1 MTVDREKMKGY
12 KMRILILTDSMDAG
26 GAETHI
32 LTLAKGL
39 REKGHTVIV
48 ASGGGREAAELKHI
62 GIKHVELPLASHS
75 LAAAADSYL
84 RLCILCR
91 RARIDII
98 HAHARMAALIG
109 ARVAHKL
116 SIAFVTTAHARFSV
130 TPIKKRFSRWGTLCA
145 AVSEDIKQYLCDSYG
160 VSPDNIRVIENGIDT
175 HIFFPAKKRSG
186 KGIRLVFMSRM
197 DTDCSKAALMLCE
210 IAPALHARFPDLN
223 ITLAGGGELFE
234 KVKSRAQNAR
244 RCGIDI
250 RILGHVSDVPA
261 LLGEAD
267 VFVGV
272 SRAALEAMSC
282 GVPTVIAGDEG
293 FFGIVDEYNFNDAKN
308 DNFCARG
315 YMKMTTNKLFE
326 NICRLCDMDELSR
339 LALGKRLREKVI
351 SSNSAEKMVEK
362 TLALYRDALGRVP
375 CERADLVLCGYYGC
389 GNTGDDAL
397 LRGAIARAGECYPKY
412 SVCALTAR
420 GRSDEERFG
429 IKCVKR
435 KSLLPVL
442 HTVSQAKIFVFGG
455 GTLLQD
461 STSKRSLIYYLSL
474 LRYAQHYGVKC
485 ELWGNGIGPLRVR
498 LLRLLTARALGGCS
512 YIGVRDTHSGLCIHA
527 LTGGN
532 CVRPVV
538 ERDLAV
544 GTKASSDARVSF
556 LLKRLGLNENRSFAV
571 VALRGRNFM
580 KIDREERRELT
591 RLLKTIR
598 KIKASGIEILFV
610 EFFPREDNL
619 LTNHMRKKFG
629 GVVANGLSPSDL
641 IGVFSKAKIVCSS
654 RYHALVFAHLAG
666 TPFIP
671 FGTDPK
677 LTAMK
682 NSEGAILTSPY
693 KNV

>member
-1 MTVDREKMKGY
+1 
-12 KMRILILTDSMDAG
+12 MRILILTDSMDAG

-39 REKGHTVIV
+39 SEIGHTVIV
-48 ASGGGREAAELKHI
+48 SSGGGRAAAELKRM

-75 LAAAADSYL
+75 PRVAADSYL
-84 RLCILCR
+84 KLCILCR
-91 RARIDII
+91 RAHIDII
-98 HAHARMAALIG
+98 HAHARMAAFIG
-109 ARVAHKL
+109 SRVARKL

-130 TPIKKRFSRWGTLCA
+130 TAMKKRFSCWGTLCA
-145 AVSEDIKQYLCDSYG
+145 AVSEDIKQYLCENYG

-175 HIFFPAKKRSG
+175 RIFSPAKKRSG

-197 DTDCSKAALMLCE
+197 DKDCSKAAFMLCE
-210 IAPALHARFPDLN
+210 MASEIHARFPDLS
-223 ITLAGGGELFE
+223 ITLAGGGELLE
-234 KVKSRAQNAR
+234 KVKLRARRAR

-250 RILGHVSDVPA
+250 RVLGHVSDVPA
-261 LLGEAD
+261 LFRDAD
-267 VFVGV
+267 IFVGV

-308 DNFCARG
+308 DNFCARA
-315 YMKMTTNKLFE
+315 YVKMTTNALFDS
-326 NICRLCDMDELSR
+326 ICRICAMDELSR
-339 LALGKRLREKVI
+339 SLLGKRLREQVI
-351 SSNSAEKMVEK
+351 LSNSSEEMVKK
-362 TLALYRDALGRVP
+362 TLALYRDALKRVP
-375 CERADLVLCGYYGC
+375 CKRADMVLCGYYGC

-397 LRGAIARAGECYPKY
+397 LCGAIARAGESYPKY

-420 GRSDEERFG
+420 GRGDEERFG
-429 IKCVKR
+429 IKCVRR

-442 HTVSQAKIFVFGG
+442 YTVSRAKIFVFGG

-461 STSKRSLIYYLSL
+461 STSKRSLIYYLFL
-474 LRYAQHYGVKC
+474 LRYAQHHGVKC
-485 ELWGNGIGPLRVR
+485 ELWGNGIGPLRIR

-512 YIGVRDTHSGLCIHA
+512 YIGVRDTRSGLCIHA

-538 ERDLAV
+538 ESDLAV
-544 GTKASSDARVSF
+544 GTKASNEARVSF
-556 LLKRLGLNENRSFAV
+556 LLKSLGLNESRPFAV

-580 KIDREERRELT
+580 KMDREERRELT
-591 RLLKTIR
+591 RLVKAVR
-598 KIKASGIEILFV
+598 KIKASGMEILFV
-610 EFFPREDNL
+610 EFCPREDSL
-619 LTNHMRKKFG
+619 LTERIRKAFG
-629 GVVANGLSPSDL
+629 GTVASGLSPSDL

-682 NSEGAILTSPY
+682 NYAGAVLTSHC
-693 KNV
+693 KNG